1 MKNIG
6 FSFRPKL
13 VDCLGGYNAST
24 LVADIGAGISVG
36 ILALPLAMAFAIAS
50 GVSPAQGLYTAIIA
64 GFIISVFGGSKVQI
78 GGPTGAFIVVVFG
91 ILGAYGF
98 SGLCVATV
106 MAGLILVVMGITK
119 MGNAIRY
126 IPRPVTIGFTNG
138 IAILIMST
146 QVKDFFGLQVD
157 KMPEDFIPKMRVIFE
172 TFSTLSIPTLILGA
186 VSLLVIVFWPRR
198 FRRYVPGQIGA
209 IFVGVGVSLLF
220 AKFGASINSLFGLS
234 LDWNV
239 QTIFT
244 RFGEIPNTL
253 PKFEWISIQFGDIK
267 NLVMPAVTIAI
278 LAAIESLL
286 SAVVADGMID
296 DKHNSNQELMAQGL
310 ANIVSPFFGGIPATG
325 AIARTATNIKNGAKS
340 PIAGVVHCC
349 VLVCIL
355 LFAAPYAQYIPLAT
369 LSAVL
374 FVVSY
379 NMGDWS
385 AFREMRRLPR
395 SDDSV
400 FICTFLLTVVFGLTL
415 AIEVG
420 MVLAAML
427 FIRRVSQTTN
437 VMVVDKK
444 LETDLSKYSLEG
456 KDIPEGV
463 MVFRI
468 FGVLMFGA
476 ADKLES
482 ILTEMGESP
491 KIVILRMR
499 TVLAMDSTA
508 LDVLVHLY
516 EKMRDKGI
524 TMMIT
529 GAHSQPLHMMQRS
542 GFLDRMGDEF
552 VLENIDEALAKS
564 RELLR

>member
-1 MKNIG
+1 MKDIK

-13 VDCLGGYNAST
+13 VDCLKGYNSST
-24 LVADIGAGISVG
+24 FVSDFGAGISVG

-78 GGPTGAFIVVVFG
+78 GGPTGAFIVVVSG
-91 ILGAYGF
+91 IMGSYGF
-98 SGLCVATV
+98 TGLCIATV
-106 MAGLILVVMGITK
+106 LAGLILIVMGITK

-146 QVKDFFGLQVD
+146 QIKDFFGLQI
-157 KMPEDFIPKMRVIFE
+157 KTMPEDFVPKMGVIFE
-172 TFSTLSIPTLILGA
+172 NFSTLSVPTVILGII
-186 VSLLVIVFWPRR
+186 SLLVIVFWPKS

-209 IFVGVGVSLLF
+209 IFVGVAISLIF
-220 AKFGASINSLFGLS
+220 AKFDMA
-234 LDWNV
+234 V
-239 QTIFT
+239 ETIYT
-244 RFGEIPNTL
+244 RFGEIPSTL
-253 PKFEWISIQFGDIK
+253 PKVEWISIDFANIK
-267 NLVMPAVTIAI
+267 NLIMPAVTIAV

-296 DKHNSNQELMAQGL
+296 DKHNSNQELVAQGM
-310 ANIVSPFFGGIPATG
+310 ANVITPFFGGIPATG
-325 AIARTATNIKNGAKS
+325 AIARTATNIKNGAKT
-340 PIAGVVHCC
+340 PIAGVVHCF
-349 VLVCIL
+349 VLLCIL

-374 FVVSY
+374 FVVAF
-379 NMGDWS
+379 NMGDWT
-385 AFREMRRLPR
+385 AFKEMRRLPR
-395 SDDSV
+395 SDDLV
-400 FICTFLLTVVFGLTL
+400 FMCTFLLTVVFGLTL

-482 ILTEMGESP
+482 ILTQMGESP

-508 LDVLVHLY
+508 LDVLDHLY
-516 EKMRDKGI
+516 EKMRAKNI
-524 TMMIT
+524 IMMIT

-542 GFLDRMGDEF
+542 GFLDKMGDEF

-564 RELLR
+564 RKVLEKSEI

>member
-1 MKNIG
+1 MKNIS

-13 VDCLGGYNAST
+13 IDCLKGYNST
-24 LVADIGAGISVG
+24 SFVSDFGAGVSVG

-78 GGPTGAFIVVVFG
+78 GGPTGAFIVVVSG
-91 ILGAYGF
+91 ILASYGF
-98 SGLCVATV
+98 TGLCIATV
-106 MAGLILVVMGITK
+106 LAGIILIIMGLTK

-146 QVKDFFGLQVD
+146 QIKDFFGLKVA
-157 KMPEDFIPKMRVIFE
+157 MPEDFIPKMQVIFSNI
-172 TFSTLSIPTLILGA
+172 STLDIPTLVLGI
-186 VSLLVIVFWPRR
+186 VSLLVIVFWPKRL
-198 FRRYVPGQIGA
+198 RRYVPGQIGA
-209 IFVGVGVSLLF
+209 IFFGV
-220 AKFGASINSLFGLS
+220 GLS
-234 LDWNV
+234 LFFVYCFDWKV
-239 QTIFT
+239 ETIGS
-244 RFGEIPNTL
+244 RFGEIPRTL
-253 PKFEWISIQFGDIK
+253 PKVEWISIDFTSVK
-267 NLVMPAVTIAI
+267 NLIMPAVTIAV

-296 DKHNSNQELMAQGL
+296 DKHNSNQELIAQGM
-310 ANIVSPFFGGIPATG
+310 ANVVTPFFGGIPATG
-325 AIARTATNIKNGAKS
+325 AIARTATNIKNGAKT
-340 PIAGVVHCC
+340 PVAGVVHC
-349 VLVCIL
+349 LTLLCIL

-385 AFREMRRLPR
+385 AFKEMRRLPR

-400 FICTFLLTVVFGLTL
+400 FMCTFLLTVVFGLTL

-427 FIRRVSQTTN
+427 FIRRVSQTTK

-482 ILTEMGESP
+482 ILETMGESP
-491 KIVILRMR
+491 KIAILRMR

-508 LDVLVHLY
+508 LDVLDHLY
-516 EKMRDKGI
+516 EKMKAKGI
-524 TMMIT
+524 IMMIT

-542 GFLDRMGDEF
+542 GFLDKIGEEF

-564 RELLR
+564 REVLAKV

>member
-1 MKNIG
+1 MKKVKLL
-6 FSFRPKL
+6 FRPKL
-13 VDCLGGYNAST
+13 IDCLKGYNVST
-24 LVADIGAGISVG
+24 FVSDFGAGVSVG

-50 GVSPAQGLYTAIIA
+50 GVSPAQGIYTAIIA

-78 GGPTGAFIVVVFG
+78 GGPTGAFIVIVSG
-91 ILGAYGF
+91 IVLNPSYGF
-98 SGLCVATV
+98 SGLCIATV
-106 MAGLILVVMGITK
+106 LAGIILIVMGFAK

-146 QVKDFFGLQVD
+146 QIKDFFGLTIE
-157 KMPEDFIPKMRVIFE
+157 KMPEDFIPKIGVIFE
-172 TFSTLSIPTLILGA
+172 NFSTLNLPTLALGV
-186 VSLLVIVFWPRR
+186 VSLLVIVFWPKNL
-198 FRRYVPGQIGA
+198 RRYIPGQIGA
-209 IFVGVGVSLLF
+209 IFVGVAISLIF
-220 AKFGASINSLFGLS
+220 AHFG
-234 LDWNV
+234 WEV
-239 QTIFT
+239 ETIET

-253 PKFEWISIQFGDIK
+253 PHVEWISIDFSNIK
-267 NLVMPAVTIAI
+267 HLIMPAVTIAI

-296 DKHNSNQELMAQGL
+296 DKHNSNQELIAQGM
-310 ANIVSPFFGGIPATG
+310 ANVITPFFGGIPATG
-325 AIARTATNIKNGAKS
+325 AIARTATNIKNGAKT
-340 PIAGVVHCC
+340 PIAGVVHCF
-349 VLVCIL
+349 VLLCIL

-379 NMGDWS
+379 NMGDWG
-385 AFREMRRLPR
+385 AFKEMRKLPR
-395 SDDSV
+395 SDDMI
-400 FICTFLLTVVFGLTL
+400 FMCTFLLTVVFGLTI

-482 ILTEMGESP
+482 ILTQMGESP

-508 LDVLVHLY
+508 LDVLEHLY
-516 EKMRDKGI
+516 EKMKAKNI

-529 GAHSQPLHMMQRS
+529 GAHSQPLHMMQKS
-542 GFLDRMGDEF
+542 GFLDKIGDEF
-552 VLENIDEALAKS
+552 VVENIDEALTKS
-564 RELLR
+564 KEILALNKQDNL